1 MDVAP
6 RRFKIAPTDRD
17 MPVAR
22 RDFGNAFR
30 WLRQRL
36 ALDLQIAPP

>member
-17 MPVAR
+17 VHVAR
-22 RDFGNAFR
+22 RDFRNAFR
-30 WLRQRL
+30 WLRANVSRW
-36 ALDLQIAPP
+36 ICS